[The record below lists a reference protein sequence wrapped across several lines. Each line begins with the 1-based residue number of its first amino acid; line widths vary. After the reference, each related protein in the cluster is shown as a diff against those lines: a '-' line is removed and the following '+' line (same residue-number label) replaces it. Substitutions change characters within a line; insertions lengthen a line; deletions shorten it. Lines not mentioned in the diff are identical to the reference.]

1 NRAIWGRH
9 VSCMARGTG
18 ICSVPDNVLT
28 NGAMFGLLSR
38 HVIHNQLETLFCP
51 FYMTRVRTWALRG
64 GLYVAVSSNLDNGA
78 VYN

>member
-51 FYMTRVRTWALRG
+51 LKTQKCIDNVFSLHDEG
-64 GLYVAVSSNLDNGA
+64 SNLGP
-78 VYN
+78 